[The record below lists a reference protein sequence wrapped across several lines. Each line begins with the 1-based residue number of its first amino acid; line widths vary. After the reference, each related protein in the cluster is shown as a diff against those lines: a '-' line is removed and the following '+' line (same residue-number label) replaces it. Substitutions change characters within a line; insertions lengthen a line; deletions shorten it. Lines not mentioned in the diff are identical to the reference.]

1 MKTEVYSWRVSADL
15 KMSLEQE
22 ALRRKMSVS
31 ALLDLAAR
39 DLPGKRDLDEDE
51 HEQRRL
57 RKAAEDCFGAFAG
70 GDAFASKKVKET
82 VRQQVRKKYGR

>member
-39 DLPGKRDLDEDE
+39 DLLGKRDSEEDE
-51 HEQRRL
+51 QEQSRL
-57 RKAAEDCFGAFAG
+57 RKAAEDCFGEFAG
-70 GDAFASKKVKET
+70 GDAFASEKVRET
-82 VRQQVRKKYGR
+82 VRRRVREKYGR